1 MHEFDRHGKAFAFI
15 LGSWSEQEYRLW
27 GAYDVKRENGVG
39 YHKLVHLEEVIP
51 DDAEGVDVAKES
63 PVTGKP
69 PATTYGTP
77 QNSYQPLQSQQAVDG
92 SGSHC
97 STHQRS
103 QASGTSRSQGP
114 EQRDLQHDTESS
126 KSTSA
131 AISTNSNGRSDIST
145 PAHGSAPSKVT
156 PCGAET
162 LQARISLSDAYENA
176 EAHVI
181 DLQDSSGDLV
191 MDSNQ
196 QLANHLKRLKMAA
209 DKDSEDMFGMMWRA
223 VNRDLVKAGLDRL
236 PLQEV

>member
-27 GAYDVKRENGVG
+27 GAYDVELENGVG

-51 DDAEGVDVAKES
+51 DIAEGIDVAKES
-63 PVTGKP
+63 PVTANA
-69 PATTYGTP
+69 PATTYGTL
-77 QNSYQPLQSQQAVDG
+77 QRSYRPLLSQHAVDG
-92 SGSHC
+92 TGSHR

-103 QASGTSRSQGP
+103 QASGTSRFQGP

-131 AISTNSNGRSDIST
+131 AISKNANGHSDIST
-145 PAHGSAPSKVT
+145 PAHGSTPSKVT
-156 PCGAET
+156 PCCGET
-162 LQARISLSDAYENA
+162 LQARISLHAAYENA
-176 EAHVI
+176 EAHVV
-181 DLQDSSGDLV
+181 DLQDNSGDIV
-191 MDSNQ
+191 MDSNE

-209 DKDSEDMFGMMWRA
+209 DKDNEDMFEMMWRA

-236 PLQEV
+236 PVQEV